1 MFVALLVVLVI
12 LASENTHPAKLD
24 WVVGSTQASLSW
36 IILAAAVFRLVA
48 WDHHGGRRPPT
59 DTTDG
64 PVALTMVEPGRK
76 HGPFDSRY
84 PVSVK
89 QAATTWELQPDQGGL
104 ERLDWSTFL
113 ARFFPNRRR
122 HDFEALAAYESYR
135 NALDQASATA
145 GPVTVQARRAAEA
158 GERVAVASLSAAVL
172 AWEGEGGAVTERV
185 AD

>member
-1 MFVALLVVLVI
+1 
-12 LASENTHPAKLD
+12 
-24 WVVGSTQASLSW
+24 
-36 IILAAAVFRLVA
+36 
-48 WDHHGGRRPPT
+48 
-59 DTTDG
+59 
-64 PVALTMVEPGRK
+64 MVEPGRK

-122 HDFEALAAYESYR
+122 HDFEALAACESYR
-135 NALDQASATA
+135 NALEQASATA
-145 GPVTVQARRAAEA
+145 GPVTGHARPGATEAAERA
-158 GERVAVASLSAAVL
+158 AVASLSAAVL
-172 AWEGEGGAVTERV
+172 AWEGEGGAVAERV